1 MPEEKKLKNIIKKI
15 GVKKGHHFYV
25 ADLLPVGNPTKIG
38 DQIFKEIGPHEII
51 VHSVGGALGVSNP
64 FANYDDWKK
73 VWRFNVGI
81 AIEINNIFV
90 KPLIK
95 RKWGRVIHVSSISAK
110 DGDAKI
116 TLCIL

>member
-1 MPEEKKLKNIIKKI
+1 MQKRLDNFNCQKRKKLRNIIKKL
-15 GVKKGHHFYV
+15 VKKGHHFYV

-73 VWRFNVGI
+73 VWRFNVSI
-81 AIEINNIFV
+81 AIEINIF
-90 KPLIK
+90 L
-95 RKWGRVIHVSSISAK
+95 
-110 DGDAKI
+110 
-116 TLCIL
+116 